1 LRRSLAN
8 GELHQ
13 ACGHVLLS
21 TARDVTFGHM
31 LNITWPQA
39 WWSSPL
45 ASETSQL

>member
-1 LRRSLAN
+1 MVCDLFIFVQMAMSF
-8 GELHQ
+8 
-13 ACGHVLLS
+13 GHV
-21 TARDVTFGHM
+21 